1 MCWFCQS
8 SQTPQKLAV
17 SLPEKKCGW
26 KIEFPSE
33 NGVSFKTTDRAC
45 ILCLLVNLFNLEFPA
60 KGADNSS
67 KKCLWLQMN
76 THVIVFAK
84 TMNKAKAPRKN
95 FAEQNRG
102 LVSDWANNP
111 K

>member
-1 MCWFCQS
+1 MTGCRGIGCVFLVN
-8 SQTPQKLAV
+8 PV
-17 SLPEKKCGW
+17 
-26 KIEFPSE
+26 
-33 NGVSFKTTDRAC
+33 FKTTDTVHFG
-45 ILCLLVNLFNLEFPA
+45 LLVNLFNLEFPA

-95 FAEQNRG
+95 FAERNRVLVCQIGQITQNNRPSQIDG
-102 LVSDWANNP
+102 SEMSSMP
-111 K
+111 